1 MQINFTGH
9 HLDVTPALREYT
21 ISKFDKLQRHFDKIS
36 SINVVFDIEK
46 IQQSA
51 EATIHVA
58 KLELHASS
66 KSENMYNSI
75 DSLVEKLDRQLI
87 KHKEKLQSH
96 RDSKPAHNYID
107 EDEGD
112 TAE

>member
-21 ISKFDKLQRHFDKIS
+21 ISKFDKLQRHFDKIN

-58 KLELHASS
+58 KIELHASS
-66 KSENMYNSI
+66 KSENMYSSI
-75 DSLVEKLDRQLI
+75 DALVEKLDRQLI
-87 KHKEKLQSH
+87 KHKEKMQSH
-96 RDSKPAHNYID
+96 RDSKVSFDLSEPTEND
-107 EDEGD
+107 E
-112 TAE
+112 

>member
-9 HLDVTPALREYT
+9 HLEVTPALREYT

-36 SINVVFDIEK
+36 SINVIFDIEK
-46 IQQSA
+46 IMQTA
-51 EATIHVA
+51 EATMHVA

-66 KSENMYNSI
+66 KSENMYSSI

-87 KHKEKLQSH
+87 KHKEKLQDH
-96 RDSKPAHNYID
+96 RSVKGALDDFAS
-107 EDEGD
+107 EG
-112 TAE
+112 TEE

>member
-46 IQQSA
+46 IMQSA
-51 EATIHVA
+51 EATMHVA

-66 KSENMYNSI
+66 KSENMYSSI

-96 RDSKPAHNYID
+96 RGSKVSIEDFKP
-107 EDEGD
+107 EDE
-112 TAE
+112 TN

>member
-9 HLDVTPALREYT
+9 HLAVTPALREYT
-21 ISKFDKLQRHFDKIS
+21 ISKFEKLQRHFDKIN

-46 IQQSA
+46 LHQSA

-66 KSENMYNSI
+66 KSENMYSSI

-87 KHKEKLQSH
+87 KHKEKMKL
-96 RDSKPAHNYID
+96 
-107 EDEGD
+107 
-112 TAE
+112 

>member
-21 ISKFDKLQRHFDKIS
+21 IAKFDKLQRHFDQIS
-36 SINVVFDIEK
+36 SINVIFDIEK
-46 IQQSA
+46 IMQSA
-51 EATIHVA
+51 EATMHVA

-66 KSENMYNSI
+66 KSENMYSSI

-96 RDSKPAHNYID
+96 RGSKVSID
-107 EDEGD
+107 DFKPESEID
-112 TAE
+112 

>member
-9 HLDVTPALREYT
+9 HLEVTPALREYT

-36 SINVVFDIEK
+36 SISVVFDIEK
-46 IQQSA
+46 IMQTA
-51 EATIHVA
+51 EATMHVA

-66 KSENMYNSI
+66 KSENMYSSI

-87 KHKEKLQSH
+87 KHKEKLQDH
-96 RDSKPAHNYID
+96 RGNKVSM
-107 EDEGD
+107 EDFEP
-112 TAE
+112 

>member
-21 ISKFDKLQRHFDKIS
+21 ISKFDKLQRHFDKIN

-58 KLELHASS
+58 KTELHASS
-66 KSENMYNSI
+66 KSDNMYSSI
-75 DSLVEKLDRQLI
+75 DALVEKLDRQLI
-87 KHKEKLQSH
+87 KHKEKLQNH
-96 RDSKPAHNYID
+96 RDSKITFNISEPDD
-107 EDEGD
+107 EIE
-112 TAE
+112 E